1 MLVRVKSALAA
12 LSAQQ
17 RLVLGALIASVA
29 MAFISLADPK
39 GLRRLERLRSD
50 IERQEQKNRE
60 LRDENA
66 RLART
71 IKELSPP
78 MNGAAL
84 EKAAREQLGF
94 VRQDELLFKF
104 E

>member
-1 MLVRVKSALAA
+1 MLES
-12 LSAQQ
+12 LST
-17 RLVLGALIASVA
+17 RKKLVLGALGASLCLGA
-29 MAFISLADPK
+29 MSLAGAK
-39 GLRRLERLRSD
+39 GLRRLERLRAD

-60 LRDENA
+60 LREENA

-71 IKELSPP
+71 VRELSPP
-78 MNGAAL
+78 LQDAAL

-94 VRQDELLFKF
+94 VRQDEVLFKF

>member
-1 MLVRVKSALAA
+1 MLEGLSPRKRLGLGALAA
-12 LSAQQ
+12 SLCV
-17 RLVLGALIASVA
+17 RG
-29 MAFISLADPK
+29 MSLAGSK
-39 GLRRLERLRSD
+39 GLRRLERLRAD

-60 LRDENA
+60 LREENA

-71 IKELSPP
+71 VRELSPP
-78 MNGAAL
+78 LQDAAL

>member
-1 MLVRVKSALAA
+1 MLARLSPRKKLVIGAFAA
-12 LSAQQ
+12 SLCM
-17 RLVLGALIASVA
+17 GA
-29 MAFISLADPK
+29 MSLADARGLPR
-39 GLRRLERLRSD
+39 LRRLRAD

-60 LRDENA
+60 LRAQNA

-71 IKELSPP
+71 VRELSSPIQP
-78 MNGAAL
+78 AAL

-94 VRQDELLFKF
+94 VRQDEVLFKF